1 MLMTVGPWKPIS
13 LHTYQ
18 SRISDLYAKSTV
30 SEELAVNV
38 NVTFSLSHPTSA
50 VASVML
56 KNPEGE
62 VLMGFKDVKITN
74 GQAAVSYD
82 FSPVSAFPITTL
94 FAHFFCKGCGRLM
107 VSGWIWKA
115 TIILLSQTQWLK
127 KGQSRTSQKSTPIT
141 HLRKQVQ

>member
-82 FSPVSAFPITTL
+82 FSPVSAFLSPLSLLIFFAKGAVDLWYPVGYGKQPL
-94 FAHFFCKGCGRLM
+94 FYCPKLNG
-107 VSGWIWKA
+107 
-115 TIILLSQTQWLK
+115 
-127 KGQSRTSQKSTPIT
+127 
-141 HLRKQVQ
+141 